1 MIMTKHSP
9 ELDRKQ
15 AFPPVLMDII
25 ISNGY
30 YKKTRNGSE
39 LIIFGERE
47 AQELIK
53 EAKRIIQI
61 ASQAKRMTIM
71 LKEGVIIKVYK
82 N

>member
-1 MIMTKHSP
+1 MIMTKQTL
-9 ELDRKQ
+9 EIGRRQ
-15 AFPPVLMDII
+15 GFPPVLMDII

-39 LIIFGERE
+39 LIIFGKRE

-61 ASQAKRMTIM
+61 ADKANRMTIM
-71 LKEGVIIKVYK
+71 LKQGVIVKIYK
-82 N
+82 S